1 MDEEKTK
8 IGHVPEQLAALLN
21 PLWKNGLI
29 KDVRATISGEGRRAP
44 EGTWNQGGGIEV
56 PCIYRIIGK
65 KKNKLKIRNIL
76 KKN

>member
-8 IGHVPEQLAALLN
+8 IGHVPEQLEALLN

-29 KDVRATISGEGRRAP
+29 KDVRATISGEASRAL

-65 KKNKLKIRNIL
+65 KRTN
-76 KKN
+76 